1 MVPAVTDIS
10 YRQRSQSQRFR
21 RIDQASAPA
30 HRGHTQPPGQRSAAR
45 YSAQASS
52 LLKRLSS
59 SSKVRGKSSSMTPKS
74 TYWGWWRQVNTPNSI
89 LTVIANSHQILELGP
104 GHPADPGRKLFE
116 STDSIFEHELRSSKK
131 FIEKER

>member
-74 TYWGWWRQVNTPNSI
+74 TYWGWWRQVNTPNPVMI
-89 LTVIANSHQILELGP
+89 KLLNNFTVTRTVLYLVFTLP
-104 GHPADPGRKLFE
+104 
-116 STDSIFEHELRSSKK
+116 HELSALVL
-131 FIEKER
+131 EQEATG